1 MRSREQLWGRIG
13 HGDHQMVC
21 LTCLVSRQ
29 AGRYRGGVG
38 WGVGRQGCDAEARGT
53 GFHSWLDH
61 SYPCDL
67 GQGRWPLCAS
77 VPPLYHGGGHQHLRL
92 SVVHAGGLT
101 ELLQAEHRVLCGLLS
116 LPLINAHMGC
126 PSRLVLAGPQSQ
138 LILGGTDGTLNSP
151 PSLFSRAAVQKAA
164 SGTACSLA
172 QGNGFHMAVPQCL
185 RRRLV

>member
-1 MRSREQLWGRIG
+1 MQRPGGLGSTPG
-13 HGDHQMVC
+13 
-21 LTCLVSRQ
+21 LTTLIRVTFCK
-29 AGRYRGGVG
+29 AVG
-38 WGVGRQGCDAEARGT
+38 
-53 GFHSWLDH
+53 L
-61 SYPCDL
+61 
-67 GQGRWPLCAS
+67 S
-77 VPPLYHGGGHQHLRL
+77 VPQFPLYITGGGGHQHLRL

-116 LPLINAHMGC
+116 LPLINAHTGC
-126 PSRLVLAGPQSQ
+126 PSRLVLAGPQSR

-151 PSLFSRAAVQKAA
+151 PSLFSRATVQKAA